1 MTSTPNQ
8 LNEITEQMTKAA
20 KDALYVSIG
29 LGVLAFQKA
38 QVQRH
43 DLTKTVEAGL
53 SRGRE
58 QFTKLAANFEGPLGQ
73 FDAQVDAI
81 EARLDNVLDG
91 VQARLPKPAAD
102 AIDQVRKTA
111 KAART
116 QVRDLVRSAA

>member
-1 MTSTPNQ
+1 MTSNPTS
-8 LNEITEQMTKAA
+8 LTEISEQMTKAA

-29 LGVLAFQKA
+29 LGVLAFQKV
-38 QVQRH
+38 QVQSH

-58 QFTKLAANFEGPLGQ
+58 QVTKFAANFEGPLGQ
-73 FDAQVDAI
+73 FDAQIDAL

-102 AIDQVRKTA
+102 AVGQVRKTA